1 MRAWDI
7 GQGFTREVT
16 IKLNNFG
23 TKQQALSRELLEA
36 KPLGICKIITSPEG
50 KQSFKSLDS
59 ILKSGN
65 VTMKIDII
73 LTRKD
78 PEEGT

>member
-1 MRAWDI
+1 MKAWDI

-23 TKQQALSRELLEA
+23 TKQLELSKELLEA

-50 KQSFKSLDS
+50 RRSFKSLDS
-59 ILKSGN
+59 ILESGN